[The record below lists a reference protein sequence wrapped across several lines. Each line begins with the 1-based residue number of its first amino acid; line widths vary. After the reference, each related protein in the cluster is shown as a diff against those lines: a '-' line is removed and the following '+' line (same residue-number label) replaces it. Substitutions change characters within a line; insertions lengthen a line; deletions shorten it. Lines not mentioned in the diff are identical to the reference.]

1 MKKIFLLSVL
11 YVFVGKSFAQKE
23 TFDITTYTAPK
34 TWKKK
39 RTESAVQFSKEDAAK
54 GIYCLITLYKSVP
67 GTTNSKE
74 NFDLAWTSIVKEMVN
89 VSIAPEMQPS
99 AKEDDWEVESGYAA
113 FESDGEKGVALLV
126 TSTGYNKMVNLII
139 LTNTDAYETEMT
151 SFIGSISLKKQTQ
164 AINKTPTNQEKNT
177 QPTSSVRND
186 GFTFTTT

>member
-11 YVFVGKSFAQKE
+11 CVFVGNAFAQKE
-23 TFDITTYTAPK
+23 TFDIATYTAPK
-34 TWKKK
+34 KWKKK
-39 RTESAVQFSKEDAAK
+39 RTEDAVQFTKEDAAK
-54 GIYCLITLYKSVP
+54 GTYCIITLYKSVP

-74 NFDLAWTSIVKEMVN
+74 NFDLAWTSVVKEMVN
-89 VSIAPEMQPS
+89 VSTAPEMQPS

-164 AINKTPTNQEKNT
+164 AINNT
-177 QPTSSVRND
+177 SD
-186 GFTFTTT
+186 

>member
-23 TFDITTYTAPK
+23 TFDISTYTAPK

-54 GIYCLITLYKSVP
+54 GTYCLITLYKSVA

-74 NFDLAWTSIVKEMVN
+74 NFDLAWTSVVKEMVN
-89 VSIAPEMQPS
+89 VSTAPEMQPS
-99 AKEDDWEVESGYAA
+99 AKEDDWDVESGYAA

-126 TSTGYNKMVNLII
+126 TSTGYNKMVNLLI
-139 LTNTDAYETEMT
+139 LTNTDVYEKEMT

-164 AINKTPTNQEKNT
+164 AINNASTNLEKKT
-177 QPTSSVRND
+177 QPAPGAKND
-186 GFTFTTT
+186 GFT